1 MNDEA
6 VAASIDSFL
15 PKLQLCISVGDYVK
29 YSDGAD
35 KEGLGEVVHIGA
47 SSDLIVKKFRLLSSE
62 ILQKY
67 SLCPLSAVHYPMACQ
82 DNLVEVFHTQDTEC
96 IDRSTIIDVA
106 FIVPAQEVESGRFFL
121 SGAGNVFIIRFC
133 HDSRL

>member
-1 MNDEA
+1 
-6 VAASIDSFL
+6 
-15 PKLQLCISVGDYVK
+15 VK
-29 YSDGAD
+29 YSDGADGAD
-35 KEGLGEVVHIGA
+35 KEGLGKVVHIGA

-106 FIVPAQEVESGRFFL
+106 FIVPAQEVESGRSFL